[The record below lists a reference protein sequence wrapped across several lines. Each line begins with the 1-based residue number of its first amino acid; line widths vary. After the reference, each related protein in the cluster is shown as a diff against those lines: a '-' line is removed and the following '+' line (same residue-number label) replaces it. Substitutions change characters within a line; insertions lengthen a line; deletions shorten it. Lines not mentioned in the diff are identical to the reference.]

1 MKKILVMIA
10 AASLMWACGADKG
23 VTIEGEFA
31 ACGNKTV
38 NLESETNNG
47 VEVVASVVTDEK
59 GGFSMDL
66 ELPNGEP
73 TLYTLR
79 CEGRFV
85 PLIVA
90 EGERVEVSSLP
101 GLIDGYTVSGSKESM
116 LVREVKNILGFGRA
130 KLDSLATLH
139 TQTTAKKLQEAIAV
153 EYTKEFHNIK
163 RKQIEF
169 IVKNSGSL
177 AAIYALYQRL
187 PGDEVLF
194 DAEKDIVYYRMVAEA
209 VEENYPTSPYL
220 ATLKA
225 EIEAYEV
232 HMTLNRKIEEAM
244 QTPAS
249 FPEIALPDIYG
260 KPRSLTEV
268 QKGKVVLLDFWSI
281 TDGNAP
287 FRHADYKTL
296 YERYHD
302 RGFEIYQVSVDTYR
316 PDWVDV
322 VQTQKL
328 PWISVCDFLGSDSPA
343 VVLYGVTNLPCS
355 YLFDREGN
363 IVAIN
368 AYGNNLAKELKNLFK

>member
-1 MKKILVMIA
+1 MKKILVTIA
-10 AASLMWACGADKG
+10 AASLLLACGSDKD

-38 NLESETNNG
+38 NLEMETAAG
-47 VEVVASVVTDEK
+47 VEVVTSVKTDEK
-59 GGFSMDL
+59 GCFEMELD
-66 ELPNGEP
+66 LPNGEP

-79 CEGRFV
+79 CEGRIV
-85 PLIVA
+85 PLIVSS
-90 EGERVEVSSLP
+90 GEEVEVSSLP
-101 GLIDGYTVSGSKESM
+101 GLIDGYTVKGSKESS
-116 LVREVKNILGFGRA
+116 LVREVKNILGFGKA

-139 TQTTAKKLQEAIAV
+139 TQTTAKELQSAIAM
-153 EYTKEFHNIK
+153 EYTKEFHNVK
-163 RKQIEF
+163 RQQIEF

-209 VEENYPTSPYL
+209 VEKNYPTSPYL

-225 EIEAYEV
+225 EIEAYETQV
-232 HMTLNRKIEEAM
+232 VLNQKIEEAM
-244 QTPAS
+244 QAPAP
-249 FPEIALPDIYG
+249 FPEIAIPDRYG
-260 KPRSLTEV
+260 NPRSLTEV

-281 TDGNAP
+281 TDESAP
-287 FRHADYKTL
+287 FRQADYKEL

-316 PDWVDV
+316 PDWLKV
-322 VQTQKL
+322 VMDQEL
-328 PWISVCDFLGSDSPA
+328 PWISVCDFQGAASPA
-343 VVLYGVTNLPCS
+343 VVLYGVTNVPCS
-355 YLFDREGN
+355 YLLDKEGN

-368 AYGNNLAKELKNLFK
+368 AYGENLKKELRKLFR